1 MTARTIGNYRFTRQ
15 LGAGGMGAVFEA
27 VDVMVDRRVAIKM
40 LHSEIARQPDLIER
54 FRVEAATLA
63 RLSHPCTATL
73 FSFFRDGED
82 YYMVMEFVPGRT
94 LDQIL
99 KASGRL
105 PVDSAISII
114 QQVLQGLAH
123 AHSLGVLHRD
133 IKPANIM
140 ISDDGHV
147 KVTDFGIAR
156 VLGSSR
162 LTRVGSVIGTLE
174 YLAPE
179 RIRFEEADNR
189 SDLYS
194 TGVVLFETLTGSAPF
209 HGESDR
215 AVLQAHLEQP
225 PPSLRVLGVDCARE
239 LEIVVNRALAKKASD
254 RFQSADE
261 FREALLA
268 VPVVTIKPTRL
279 ASVAPPVAEAQ
290 PAAPPM
296 AETRLAA
303 TVQPVAQPS
312 RKSQLPLLAGVL
324 SIAVVAAAAG
334 VWVLQHSTQTTAPPP
349 PPVEV
354 VRNQPPPPP
363 PQPQPEPALPPGLL
377 DSPAS
382 IAPAGS
388 ITPILNEPAPSA
400 PVQPQAP
407 NRPALTPEPR
417 KKVALPP
424 LTAAVPETKPSEP
437 AERPRPA
444 APPPVDTPAPA
455 PVAAPTPAA
464 PAKPTVRALRDV
476 RTIFVEKMQNDLDVY
491 LKIEIA
497 EQLAGF
503 LSVVQHKD
511 EADAVLSGKSEETAT
526 TGSKV
531 TGGYL
536 GIKDQARGAVT
547 LRAGHLDLWSGEAG
561 DKSLLIGAV
570 KRGGSRKVAER
581 LVGNL
586 KKAIKSTR

>member
-1 MTARTIGNYRFTRQ
+1 MTTRTIGNYRFTRQ

-54 FRVEAATLA
+54 FKVEAATLA
-63 RLSHPCTATL
+63 KLNHPCTATL
-73 FSFFRDGED
+73 FSFFRDGDD

-99 KASGRL
+99 KTSGPL
-105 PVDSAISII
+105 PVDSAVSVI

-123 AHSLGVLHRD
+123 AHRTGVLHRD

-162 LTRVGSVIGTLE
+162 LTRMGSVIGTLE

-179 RIRFEEADNR
+179 RIRFEEADSR
-189 SDLYS
+189 SDIYS
-194 TGVVLFETLTGSAPF
+194 TGVVLFEALAGRAPF
-209 HGESDR
+209 LGASDR
-215 AVLQAHLEQP
+215 EVLQAHLEQP
-225 PPSLRVLGVDCARE
+225 PPSLRALGVNCAPE
-239 LEIVVNRALAKKASD
+239 LEAVVGRALAKKADD

-268 VPVVTIKPTRL
+268 VPVAARKPTRL
-279 ASVAPPVAEAQ
+279 ASDEPSAPP
-290 PAAPPM
+290 PP
-296 AETRLAA
+296 ETRLAA
-303 TVQPVAQPS
+303 VAQPGPS
-312 RKSQLPLLAGVL
+312 AVRKSQLPLLAGVL
-324 SIAVVAAAAG
+324 AIAVVAAASG
-334 VWVLQHSTQTTAPPP
+334 VWVLQHSAPPP
-349 PPVEV
+349 PPQPPVEV
-354 VRNQPPPPP
+354 VRNQPPPQQQAPS
-363 PQPQPEPALPPGLL
+363 LPPGSL
-377 DSPAS
+377 DAPAS

-388 ITPILNEPAPSA
+388 ITPILNEPT
-400 PVQPQAP
+400 PVQPVAP
-407 NRPALTPEPR
+407 SRPALTPEPR

-424 LTAAVPETKPSEP
+424 LNAAVPETKPVEP
-437 AERPRPA
+437 AERPRAA
-444 APPPVDTPAPA
+444 APPPVETPAPA
-455 PVAAPTPAA
+455 PAPTPAA
-464 PAKPTVRALRDV
+464 PARPTVRALRDV
-476 RTIFVEKMQNDLDVY
+476 RTIFVEKMDNDLDVY
-491 LKIEIA
+491 LRIEIA

-503 LSVVQHKD
+503 LSVVQHKE
-511 EADAVLSGKSEETAT
+511 EADAVLSGRSEDTAT

-547 LRAGHLDLWSGEAG
+547 LRDRGGHVDLWSGEAG
-561 DKSLLIGAV
+561 DKSLIIGAV